1 VTFCCAKAN
10 VKAIIL
16 EMLLLEEPEE
26 MAFLDETSKEI
37 CNGEFQLKL
46 INVIWSRYALY
57 SSCSYSS

>member
-1 VTFCCAKAN
+1 MTFYYAKAN

-37 CNGEFQLKL
+37 CNGEFQLK
-46 INVIWSRYALY
+46 
-57 SSCSYSS
+57 